1 MNKILSDNINASV
14 FTGIITLMSL
24 FIASPVFAGTLSCSV
39 TTAAACTGGTNTI
52 ILRMSGSTN
61 AHAELASGSTYNSSV
76 VCCSGIT
83 GLGTSCSTGVNTSL
97 LWLAGATNAHSS
109 QLQTNGNY
117 TNNACIS
124 VPTGGA
130 ISVGY
135 QATNCTGYDTTI
147 ASMSGSTNAHIGN
160 GTQYSTKICATGAAT
175 IPLPVQGTLTS
186 SVFDTTANS
195 TSIGY
200 NSIMWKGT
208 AGTGKV
214 SFQLGAASAIT
225 GPWNYYGG
233 STCGALDWFD
243 TTGPNAPVELK
254 GATCLSNWNNK
265 RYFRYKVKVCS
276 STDCSSIGTVSPII
290 DDIIVN
296 WSS

>member
-1 MNKILSDNINASV
+1 MKKILPNNI
-14 FTGIITLMSL
+14 GIYSLIVILIMSL
-24 FIASPVFAGTLSCSV
+24 FVVKLAYAGTLSCSV
-39 TTAAACTGGTNTI
+39 TTAAACAGGTNTI

-61 AHAELASGSTYNSSV
+61 AHAELASGSAYSSSV

-83 GLGTSCSTGVNTSL
+83 GLGTSCSTGVTSSL

-124 VPTGGA
+124 VPTGGI

-135 QATNCTGYDTTI
+135 QSTDCSGYDTTI
-147 ASMSGSTNAHIGN
+147 GSMSGATNAHVGD
-160 GTQYSTKICATGAAT
+160 GTQYPTKICASGAAT
-175 IPLPVQGTLTS
+175 VALPVSGTLTS

-195 TSIGY
+195 TSVGY

-208 AGTGKV
+208 LGTGKV
-214 SFQLGAASAIT
+214 SFQLGASSSAT

-233 STCGALDWFD
+233 TTCGALDWFN
-243 TTGPNAPVELK
+243 TTGPNTPIELK
-254 GATCLSNWNNK
+254 GATCLANWNNK
-265 RYFRYKVKVCS
+265 RYFRYKVKICS
-276 STDCSSIGTVSPII
+276 NNDCATPGAVSPVIN
-290 DDIIVN
+290 DVIVN